1 MTRHRR
7 ATIPPGAQRLAFEPE
22 RGAAAIGRR
31 KPGRAREAP
40 DVVVVSGSSCIASLD
55 CRAASQLSS
64 EARSYRESHATRA
77 ANRQLKVNHRVT
89 IAFQSRHKCE
99 RRLTLSSSV
108 ESISKEEAMQVPS
121 VLTVAKRCAYC
132 SEPFRITE
140 QGIEAYRVAD
150 QYVCNEFCAQAI
162 SKETSMRRH
171 AP

>member
-1 MTRHRR
+1 M
-7 ATIPPGAQRLAFEPE
+7 ARLRSVAASQAG
-22 RGAAAIGRR
+22 RGKLPI
-31 KPGRAREAP
+31 
-40 DVVVVSGSSCIASLD
+40 VVVVSGFSCIASLH
-55 CRAASQLSS
+55 CRAGSQLSS
-64 EARSYRESHATRA
+64 GARSYRESHATRA
-77 ANRQLKVNHRVT
+77 ANRQLKINHRVT

-162 SKETSMRRH
+162 SEETSMRRH